1 MKQKSPAFPLLLDCE
16 VRHTAEKLQAKFSL
30 IDDFSKKLD
39 VITKA
44 GDACVRKFDTIA
56 TSADKAMNK
65 VATGLNKA
73 SDKMS
78 QTVSS
83 AADMSAATD
92 NVTDSI
98 GQTAEAS
105 DVLAKKLDELI
116 ELQKQNSESSAVL
129 QSDYDGLKEKLEQAE
144 KTIDELSEKI
154 KKLTEESEKAPKGFE
169 ALGNV
174 IQTLGLAKVAQEISA
189 ALLDCSQSA
198 AEFETSVAKVSTLV
212 DTNKVSMRGMRDELL
227 QLSGDTGK
235 SVSDL
240 SDATYQAISA
250 SVEVGNAIAT
260 VDKANKLAVG
270 GFTSSATAVDV
281 LTTALNAY
289 NLSADQTEYISDI
302 LVTTQN
308 LGKTTVDELASSVGK
323 TIPLA
328 AAYNVEMDNL
338 STAYAQLTKN
348 GIATAE
354 AGTYIKSML
363 NELGDSSSNVA
374 KVLKDETGS
383 TFAEL
388 SSEGKSIG
396 DVLDVLMDSVNG
408 NLTKFNE
415 LWGSVEAGTGAL
427 SLAKAGSD
435 AYNDTLVAMKDSAGA
450 TELAYRK
457 MMDTTEAASQKFSN
471 SAQNVAA
478 AIGDDINPSLE
489 WLYNAGSNVLNVFSS
504 WIEQCPVLSGVIAGL
519 AVAIGVAGL
528 TGAIAGLVKFIP
540 KIVEMLS
547 LDPKIMATVAV
558 IAAIAAGVTALTV
571 ALTNNNKEYESWDVT
586 TKNNYDRLTE
596 LNKKYEETCST
607 MGETSAEANALKNEI
622 SELTTEFEL
631 NKMTTTELYARFDRY
646 IEQAKE
652 ITSSYEDNN
661 FEIENQYETAGNLVK
676 KLDEL
681 ANSSEKT
688 ATSQEQMKRIVS
700 SLNDMYPELG
710 LNVEN
715 VTDNIDALSA
725 KIMETAEET
734 YKKRKVENAQNT
746 IVDLMGQEETL
757 RKQIEIAEANML
769 EAGKRFS
776 NQNVVEGA
784 VTTLFNSGASKDYYD
799 AKARWEELHDEL
811 TIVIRDQEDARQ
823 TLEDH
828 AKEAEEAANATLS
841 YGEACERAVDGSK
854 DAIQELCDKYDEAY
868 DAARK
873 SIDSQIGLF
882 DTMATESKIKVE
894 DMFDT
899 FTSQYEYLTT
909 YSENLKKAASL
920 GLDDDLIAKL
930 SDGSAESA
938 GYLNEIVTQAENL
951 DSDGAK
957 KFVSEF
963 NDAFKKTEQAK
974 DTFSHTVAG
983 MQTDFDKEVDKVKE
997 SLENAV
1003 NDMNMSDESRK
1014 AALETMDA
1022 YIEAIKSK
1030 QAEAVSASEAVAYAT
1045 ANILNGKSQYAT
1057 GYVPGMPSDVYEK
1070 IQHNANGTDNA
1081 ANAFIAGEE
1090 GPELVVGAGGSKV
1103 FTADETQSIFRNAA
1117 AALGAAQSSAL
1128 PYASQERKIVIDFGG
1143 KGSIKV
1149 DGNANVDDIVAVMY
1163 EYAKPILVSLL
1174 EEEMVEEGE
1183 ESHGKGK
1190 RRQAH
1195 RK

>member
-1 MKQKSPAFPLLLDCE
+1 M
-16 VRHTAEKLQAKFSL
+16 RHTAEKLQAKFSL

-129 QSDYDGLKEKLEQAE
+129 QSDYDSLKEKLEQAE
-144 KTIDELSEKI
+144 KQSMSFLKN

-174 IQTLGLAKVAQEISA
+174 IQALGLAKVAQEISA

-212 DTNKVSMRGMRDELL
+212 DTNKVSMRSMRDELL
-227 QLSGDTGK
+227 QLSGESGK
-235 SVSDL
+235 SVNDL

-374 KVLKDETGS
+374 KALKDETGS

-396 DVLDVLMDSVNG
+396 DVLDVLVDSVNG

-435 AYNDTLVAMKDSAGA
+435 AYNDTLMAMKDSAGA
-450 TELAYRK
+450 TELAYSK

-528 TGAIAGLVKFIP
+528 AGAIAGLVKFIP

-571 ALTNNNKEYESWDVT
+571 ALTNNNKEYESWDAT

-596 LNKKYEETCST
+596 LNKN
-607 MGETSAEANALKNEI
+607 M
-622 SELTTEFEL
+622 
-631 NKMTTTELYARFDRY
+631 
-646 IEQAKE
+646 
-652 ITSSYEDNN
+652 
-661 FEIENQYETAGNLVK
+661 K
-676 KLDEL
+676 KLAQL
-681 ANSSEKT
+681 W
-688 ATSQEQMKRIVS
+688 
-700 SLNDMYPELG
+700 
-710 LNVEN
+710 
-715 VTDNIDALSA
+715 A
-725 KIMETAEET
+725 K
-734 YKKRKVENAQNT
+734 
-746 IVDLMGQEETL
+746 
-757 RKQIEIAEANML
+757 
-769 EAGKRFS
+769 
-776 NQNVVEGA
+776 
-784 VTTLFNSGASKDYYD
+784 
-799 AKARWEELHDEL
+799 H
-811 TIVIRDQEDARQ
+811 
-823 TLEDH
+823 
-828 AKEAEEAANATLS
+828 
-841 YGEACERAVDGSK
+841 
-854 DAIQELCDKYDEAY
+854 
-868 DAARK
+868 
-873 SIDSQIGLF
+873 
-882 DTMATESKIKVE
+882 
-894 DMFDT
+894 
-899 FTSQYEYLTT
+899 
-909 YSENLKKAASL
+909 
-920 GLDDDLIAKL
+920 
-930 SDGSAESA
+930 
-938 GYLNEIVTQAENL
+938 
-951 DSDGAK
+951 
-957 KFVSEF
+957 
-963 NDAFKKTEQAK
+963 
-974 DTFSHTVAG
+974 
-983 MQTDFDKEVDKVKE
+983 
-997 SLENAV
+997 
-1003 NDMNMSDESRK
+1003 
-1014 AALETMDA
+1014 
-1022 YIEAIKSK
+1022 
-1030 QAEAVSASEAVAYAT
+1030 
-1045 ANILNGKSQYAT
+1045 
-1057 GYVPGMPSDVYEK
+1057 
-1070 IQHNANGTDNA
+1070 
-1081 ANAFIAGEE
+1081 
-1090 GPELVVGAGGSKV
+1090 
-1103 FTADETQSIFRNAA
+1103 
-1117 AALGAAQSSAL
+1117 L
-1128 PYASQERKIVIDFGG
+1128 P
-1143 KGSIKV
+1143 
-1149 DGNANVDDIVAVMY
+1149 
-1163 EYAKPILVSLL
+1163 KP
-1174 EEEMVEEGE
+1174 M
-1183 ESHGKGK
+1183 
-1190 RRQAH
+1190 R
-1195 RK
+1195 